1 MNKRV
6 ELVILE
12 EKNIEENI
20 KILENNIGSIYVKVN
35 LHNLSSTRVLLINN
49 LYTTRLFIAK
59 KNEDVIYYIYG
70 KKQKNKGVFNEH
82 CKNSVVKNENYIE
95 KIIEVSSNKNDLV
108 LTDSRSVLKKL
119 NEMNR
124 TGELI

>member
-49 LYTTRLFIAK
+49 LYTTRLFVAK

-95 KIIEVSSNKNDLV
+95 KIIEVSSNKNDLI
-108 LTDSRSVLKKL
+108 LTDSRSVLKKIE
-119 NEMNR
+119 EMNR
-124 TGELI
+124 NGELI